1 MLSDQAFTR
10 KGNKSYLMISSY
22 LLVTFTDRSAQ
33 EKTDSPSSPDLQP
46 FSLHMG
52 QQSCFPPV
60 DTVRNSMKRDPSI
73 PPEIHMGS
81 ALL

>member
-1 MLSDQAFTR
+1 
-10 KGNKSYLMISSY
+10 MISSY

-33 EKTDSPSSPDLQP
+33 EKTDSPSLPDLQP

-60 DTVRNSMKRDPSI
+60 PLQGSFFSPVRDGQKDFGHIPLPQLPATHTTKSSCFPS
-73 PPEIHMGS
+73 S
-81 ALL
+81 